1 MNDAVGPFINKYQPL
16 MFCEFEQL
24 SPIMIDLLRSLIQ
37 MHELNLLIVGDSGS
51 GKTSLVNAIVREYY
65 GDRNNPENIM
75 VLNSLKDQGIQYYRT
90 DMKIFCQTRSL
101 IHGKKKLI
109 LLDDVDTIN
118 EQSQQ
123 VFRNCIDKYKHNVCF
138 IASCTNVQKV
148 IDNLQSRQIILK
160 INPIN
165 SQCMQNIL
173 NKMCSREKIV
183 MSDDAIQFVLSV
195 CNGSVRILINYIEK
209 FKIVGL
215 PISLQLAN
223 QLCTNI
229 SFSRFDSYTA
239 DCLNPSTPISRCIAH
254 LYDLYDQGYSVMD
267 ILDNYFIYIKN
278 TQLLSEAMQYH
289 AIAII
294 CKYISIF
301 HNVHEDEIEL
311 SLFTN
316 NLCKLLH
323 QNACVQKSM

>member
-1 MNDAVGPFINKYQPL
+1 MNGPFINKHQPL
-16 MFCEFEQL
+16 RFNDFEQL
-24 SPIMIDLLRSLIQ
+24 PPIMTNLLLSLNQ

-51 GKTSLVNAIVREYY
+51 GKTSLVNAIIREYY
-65 GDRNNPENIM
+65 GDRHNPENIM
-75 VLNSLKDQGIQYYRT
+75 VLNSLKDQGIQHYRS

-101 IHGKKKLI
+101 IHGKKKLV

-123 VFRNCIDKYKHNVCF
+123 VFRNCIDKYSHNVCF

-165 SQCMQNIL
+165 AACMQNIL
-173 NKMCSREKIV
+173 HKICDREQIE
-183 MSDDAIQFVLSV
+183 MSDDAAQFTLAV
-195 CNGSVRILINYIEK
+195 CNGSVRILINYLEK
-209 FKIVGL
+209 FKIAGL

-229 SFSRFDSYTA
+229 GFSKFDAYTA
-239 DCLNPSTPISRCIAH
+239 DCLDPSQPIAKCIAH
-254 LYDLYDQGYSVMD
+254 LYELYDQGYSVMD

-278 TQLLSEAMQYH
+278 TRLLNESVQYRT
-289 AIAII
+289 IAII

-311 SLFTN
+311 ALFTN
-316 NLCKLLH
+316 NLCKMFRESESHEIVTL
-323 QNACVQKSM
+323 